1 MIDAEGENWVER
13 EEGEKDVCQKK
24 KKHSYHL
31 EIDKSDN
38 HMAPR

>member
-1 MIDAEGENWVER
+1 MTDAEGENWIER
-13 EEGEKDVCQKK
+13 EEGEKRVHQKK
-24 KKHSYHL
+24 KKHSYYV